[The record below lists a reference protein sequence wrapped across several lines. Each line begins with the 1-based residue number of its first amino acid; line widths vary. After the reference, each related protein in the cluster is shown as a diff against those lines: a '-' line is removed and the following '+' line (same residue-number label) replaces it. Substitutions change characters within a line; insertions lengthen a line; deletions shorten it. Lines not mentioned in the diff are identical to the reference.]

1 MTDIDIQR
9 LVALYMRMRSRG
21 MDVRAAL
28 DVLRDAI
35 DALDDADRLEL
46 AQRIRSQEAS
56 EAQTPARPSPIHH
69 INDAGPEPA
78 AGVTCPHCGKRNQPG
93 EVLCYGCGQVLANLP
108 GEYQTQILGQLEP
121 AAPGDDYFGDDSVLL
136 LTAHNTRKV
145 YEIRPQ
151 ESSRELV
158 LGRRTNHGP

>member
-1 MTDIDIQR
+1 
-9 LVALYMRMRSRG
+9 
-21 MDVRAAL
+21 
-28 DVLRDAI
+28 
-35 DALDDADRLEL
+35 
-46 AQRIRSQEAS
+46 
-56 EAQTPARPSPIHH
+56 HH

-158 LGRRTNHGP
+158 LGRRTNHGPMTPDIDLSDSDGNRLGVSRLHLSIRYDMQYHTLTVF